1 METLLE
7 HENILNVTEIEP
19 KLKHPTIFARFDEL
33 TSGESLMLHNDHDPK
48 LLYYELS
55 AERGDIFTW
64 EYLEKGPEL
73 WKVKISKKGSR
84 SKKENVLDATLLHP
98 SLKHA
103 TIFKTFDDLKAGES
117 FELHNDHDPMPLR
130 FQLENT
136 RGNVFSW
143 LYLEQGP
150 ELWRI
155 KISKNKPAQ
164 KDAKKETESENK
176 DILNATLL
184 HPSVKH
190 QTIFNRF
197 DALKPGESFT
207 LHNDHDPR
215 PLRFQLE
222 NTRGNI
228 FNWEYLEQG
237 PELFRIKITKNNLV
251 KAEPEPAK
259 ASTVK
264 ENILIVTEIEPKL
277 KHPTIFKR
285 FDELKPG
292 ESLTI
297 HNDHDPKPLYYQLLG
312 ERGNIFTWEYLE
324 QGPKLWRIKMTKRPE
339 GEGAETLGEIV
350 AKDLRKAEV
359 FKKYDLDFCCGG
371 KKTVKEACAEKGLDV
386 TKIEQELQN
395 ADKNVSTARPL
406 PYNDWNLD
414 FLADYIVNTHH
425 SYVKKTIPDIRGYA
439 EKVAKVHGAHHPEL
453 LEINKLAQEVCD
465 EMSEHMIKEET
476 VLFPY
481 VKHIV
486 NTKGKGYV
494 KFDSLDNVKEPIDIA
509 VTEHEL
515 VGGNMDK
522 IKDLSNNFKVPEDG
536 CASYAY
542 LFKTLNEFEDD
553 LHIHIHL
560 ENNILFPKVLKL
572 EKE

>member
-7 HENILNVTEIEP
+7 RENILNVTLLEP
-19 KLKHPTIFARFDEL
+19 KLKHPTIFVRFDEL
-33 TSGESLMLHNDHDPK
+33 ISGETLILHNDHDPK
-48 LLYYELS
+48 PLYYELS
-55 AERGDIFTW
+55 AERGNIFDW

-73 WKVKISKKGSR
+73 WRVKITKKRGE
-84 SKKENVLDATLLHP
+84 KENKNILDATLLHP
-98 SLKHA
+98 G
-103 TIFKTFDDLKAGES
+103 I
-117 FELHNDHDPMPLR
+117 
-130 FQLENT
+130 
-136 RGNVFSW
+136 
-143 LYLEQGP
+143 
-150 ELWRI
+150 
-155 KISKNKPAQ
+155 
-164 KDAKKETESENK
+164 
-176 DILNATLL
+176 
-184 HPSVKH
+184 KH
-190 QTIFNRF
+190 QTIFQRF
-197 DALKPGESFT
+197 DALKPGEIFT

-222 NTRGNI
+222 NLRGNV
-228 FNWEYLEQG
+228 FSWEYLEQG

-251 KAEPEPAK
+251 NAESEPAK
-259 ASTVK
+259 VATAT
-264 ENILIVTEIEPKL
+264 ENILNVIAIEPKM
-277 KHPTIFKR
+277 KHPTIFVK

-324 QGPKLWRIKMTKRPE
+324 QGPLLWRVKISKRPE
-339 GEGAETLGEIV
+339 GEGDETLGEIA

-359 FKKYDLDFCCGG
+359 FKKYGLDFCCGG

-395 ADKNVSTARPL
+395 SDKTSFTARPL

-425 SYVKKTIPDIRGYA
+425 SYVKKTIPDIRSYA
-439 EKVAKVHGAHHPEL
+439 EKVAKVHGAQHPEL

-465 EMSEHMIKEET
+465 EMSEHMVKEET

-481 VKHIV
+481 VKHIAK
-486 NTKGKGYV
+486 TEGKGYV
-494 KFDSLDNVKEPIDIA
+494 KFDSLENVQVPIDIA

-522 IKDLSNNFKVPEDG
+522 IRQLSNNYQVPEDG
-536 CASYAY
+536 CASYSY
-542 LFKTLNEFEDD
+542 LFKTLDEFEND
-553 LHIHIHL
+553 LHIHVHL
-560 ENNILFPKVLKL
+560 ENNILFPKALKL